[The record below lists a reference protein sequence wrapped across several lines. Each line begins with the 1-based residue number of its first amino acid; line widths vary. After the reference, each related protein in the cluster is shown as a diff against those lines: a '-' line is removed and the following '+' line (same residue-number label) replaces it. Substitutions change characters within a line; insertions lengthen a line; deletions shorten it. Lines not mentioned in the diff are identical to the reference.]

1 MSSAP
6 RKGGILYPMP
16 RQALTKLKGPRA
28 RATRKDLW
36 QLSQALVAA
45 VSQAATIRGA
55 LQSVLDIVCGHT
67 GWPVGH
73 VYLFDEATA
82 EGLPSGRIWSLAD
95 PTRFEAFRAA
105 TESAPASPDSGL
117 LGQLLSSGK
126 PPYIVDVAPHFDLPR
141 ARAARA
147 CGLRSALVLPV
158 MIRTE
163 VAAVLEFFATMA
175 VKPEPGL
182 VEVLGSIAAV
192 LGGALDRDRAGK
204 DLWQSEHF
212 ASTVMA
218 SVSEGVIVYDR
229 QMRYR
234 VWNPFMQDLTGMPA
248 EQVLG
253 RRAVDVFPHLVE
265 KGVDRILR
273 RALAGETVTSPDTP
287 YRVPATGKTG
297 WVVGTYGPHLSAD
310 GRIIGIVGIVR
321 DVTDSRQ
328 AEDRLQQSEE
338 RFRTLIEHSPNTIA
352 LLGADGSI
360 VSAPSARQTAGGP
373 SVNPLGRNVFESL
386 HPEDHDAVR
395 RLLDDVI
402 GRPAASSPLLARV
415 RHADGSW
422 RWIEG
427 TATNLVAEPAVKAIL
442 LNYRDVTE
450 RKQAADEIR
459 ERAALMDQLVR
470 LSEALDET
478 LAEDEVV
485 RAVAHGAQILS
496 GTDRVAVYLWRPD
509 GTSTCAWSHGISEA
523 HIAFVLAH
531 HSELPGSRV
540 ARGEAGEEIAWNR
553 AGPGIKA
560 LIVPDTATVP
570 PQNLISRMAQ
580 ASGYR
585 AIAVWPLSH
594 KRRITGVLV
603 CYFDRERPWS
613 RAQQEVFQAFCWEAG
628 TALENARLY
637 QLQAEKRAELEAF
650 FRLSK
655 QLRTSSTV
663 EEMYP
668 IIVEQAKALLRAH
681 AGTLSLLDP
690 ARQLCT
696 RVCCQGLEGEI
707 TGSTFPV
714 AGSRSGRVM
723 QSGTPYVTEEFTS
736 EPVAPPL
743 DPAVY
748 RDLGPA
754 VIVPLRSE
762 QETIG
767 TLAVARLK
775 QHQPSPFTEV
785 EIRMLEGVAEIGG
798 TAIQRARLHHNL
810 EEAYLQIVMAL
821 AGAVDA
827 RDAYTSDHSV
837 RIARWVEEV
846 ARAMGCRED
855 EVQDIRRAAR
865 LHDIGKIGIP
875 DSILLKPMALSEAEW
890 AVMRRHPLIGAEILM
905 SVQRMRSVA
914 ALVRHHQER
923 WDGTGYPDALR
934 GDEIP
939 LGARILAVVDAYG
952 AITDERPYK
961 RARSQAEA
969 VAELRRCAG
978 TQFDPQVVDVFCR
991 VLEEQDQRS
1000 GGSPA

>member
-1 MSSAP
+1 M
-6 RKGGILYPMP
+6 
-16 RQALTKLKGPRA
+16 KLKRPRT
-28 RATRKDLW
+28 RSTRKDLW

-45 VSQAATIRGA
+45 ISQAATIRSA

-82 EGLPSGRIWSLAD
+82 EGLPSSRIWSLAD
-95 PTRFEAFRAA
+95 PARFEAFRAA
-105 TESAPASPDSGL
+105 TEAAPASLEAGFPGHAF
-117 LGQLLSSGK
+117 SSGK
-126 PPYIVDVAPHFDLPR
+126 PPCVLDVASHFDLPR
-141 ARAARA
+141 ARAAGA
-147 CGLRSALVLPV
+147 CGLRSAHVFPI

-163 VAAVLEFFATMA
+163 VAAVLEFFSTGA

-182 VEVLGSIAAV
+182 VEVMGPVAAL
-192 LGGALDRDRAGK
+192 LGGALERARAGK

-212 ASTVMA
+212 ASTVLA
-218 SVSEGVIVYDR
+218 SVTEGVIVYDR
-229 QMRYR
+229 QLRYR
-234 VWNPFMQDLTGMPA
+234 IWNPFMQDLTGMPA
-248 EQVLG
+248 GQVLG

-265 KGVDRILR
+265 QGVVKILE
-273 RALAGETVTSPDTP
+273 RALAGETVTTPDTP

-297 WVVGTYGPHLSAD
+297 WVVGTYWPHLSAD
-310 GRIIGIVGIVR
+310 GRIIGVVGIVR
-321 DVTDSRQ
+321 NVTDRRL
-328 AEDRLQQSEE
+328 AEDRLQASEE
-338 RFRTLIEHSPNTIA
+338 RFRTLIEHSPNTMA

-360 VSAPSARQTAGGP
+360 VSASSPRQTAEGP
-373 SVNPLGRNVFESL
+373 PANPLGRNVFESF
-386 HPEDHDAVR
+386 HPDDHEAVR
-395 RLLDDVI
+395 RLFDDLI
-402 GRPAASSPLLARV
+402 GRPASSSPLLARV
-415 RHADGSW
+415 RHGDGLW

-427 TATNLVAEPAVKAIL
+427 TATNLLAEPSVKAIL

-459 ERAALMDQLVR
+459 ERATLMDQFVR
-470 LSEALDET
+470 LSESLDET

-485 RAVAHGAQILS
+485 RAVARGAQMLS
-496 GTDRVAVYLWRPD
+496 GTERVSVYLWRPD

-531 HSELPGSRV
+531 QPELPGSRV
-540 ARGEAGEEIAWNR
+540 ARGEADAKEIGWNR
-553 AGPGIKA
+553 AAPGIKA
-560 LIVPDTATVP
+560 LIVPDTAAVP
-570 PQNLISRMAQ
+570 PQNPVFRMAQ
-580 ASGYR
+580 AGGYR
-585 AIAVWPLSH
+585 AVAVWPLSH
-594 KRRITGVLV
+594 KRRITGRLV

-637 QLQAEKRAELEAF
+637 QLQTEKRAELEAF
-650 FRLSK
+650 FKLSK

-668 IIVEQAKALLRAH
+668 IIVERATVLLRAH

-696 RVCCQGLEGEI
+696 RVCCLGLDGEI
-707 TGSTFPV
+707 NDSTFPV
-714 AGSRSGRVM
+714 VGSRSGRVM
-723 QSGTPYVTEEFTS
+723 HSGTPYVTDDFTS
-736 EPVAPPL
+736 EPLAPSL

-748 RDLGPA
+748 SHLGPS

-767 TLAVARLK
+767 TLAVGRLK
-775 QHQPSPFTEV
+775 AHQPRPFTEV

-810 EEAYLQIVMAL
+810 EDAYLQIVMAL

-827 RDAYTSDHSV
+827 RDTYTSDHSE

-855 EVQDIRRAAR
+855 EIQDIRRAAR

-890 AVMRRHPLIGAEILM
+890 AVMRRHPLIGSEILM
-905 SVQRMRSVA
+905 SVQRMRAVA
-914 ALVRHHQER
+914 VLVRHHQER
-923 WDGTGYPDALR
+923 WDGAGYPDGLR
-934 GDEIP
+934 GEEIP
-939 LGARILAVVDAYG
+939 FGARILAVVDAYS

-961 RARSQAEA
+961 RARTHAEA
-969 VAELRRCAG
+969 RAELCRCAG
-978 TQFDPQVVDVFCR
+978 TQFDPRVVEVFCR
-991 VLEEQDQRS
+991 IVRDRDEWRRGAGEEGRPGTAS
-1000 GGSPA
+1000 